1 MGLTA
6 QGVEG
11 MTGVRRVP
19 VDLQKIRVVLARH
32 WRRLNAIGGRQS

>member
-1 MGLTA
+1 VVTPFLVYPQVNSLMGLTA

-19 VDLQKIRVVLARH
+19 VDLQK
-32 WRRLNAIGGRQS
+32 N